1 MKTHR
6 CKKSLENRM
15 SIRLIDDI
23 EEPTW
28 TLYNPII
35 EYDYDLEYDYHRLNM
50 VCPIE
55 YCPFCGMKLK
65 EVEE

>member
-23 EEPTW
+23 KEPAWVLFEPT
-28 TLYNPII
+28 LDF
-35 EYDYDLEYDYHRLNM
+35 EYGCHYLHL

-55 YCPFCGMKLK
+55 YCPFCGVKLNM
-65 EVEE
+65 EVQK

>member
-6 CKKSLENRM
+6 CKQSLENRM

-23 EEPTW
+23 EEPAW
-28 TLYNPII
+28 VLFEPTLDF
-35 EYDYDLEYDYHRLNM
+35 EYSYRYLHL

-55 YCPFCGMKLK
+55 YCPFCGAKLNM
-65 EVEE
+65 EDLER